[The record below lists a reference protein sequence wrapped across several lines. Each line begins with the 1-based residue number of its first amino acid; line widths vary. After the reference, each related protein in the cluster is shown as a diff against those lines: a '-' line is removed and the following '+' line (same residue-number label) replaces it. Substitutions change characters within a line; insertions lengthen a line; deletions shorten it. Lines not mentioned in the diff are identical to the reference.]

1 MLLHRKTLSIQLLSD
16 DSGDFVNFKMNN
28 NTNEEKELTFKKEE
42 VKPPIESKE
51 EKQIKTKI
59 DFDKQSE
66 EDINIELL
74 QKRIKELSDHQL
86 FLLDTIENYKTTTH
100 KIISEKKFKHFI

>member
-1 MLLHRKTLSIQLLSD
+1 M
-16 DSGDFVNFKMNN
+16 
-28 NTNEEKELTFKKEE
+28 
-42 VKPPIESKE
+42 IE
-51 EKQIKTKI
+51 I

-100 KIISEKKFKHFI
+100 KIISEKKNKISELERKIAKLSEEILIPESIGVLKILCLLIVVI